1 MTTTVQANVN
11 STGGGV
17 SDAPAPKL
25 EPKPEPFI
33 TRTYRRTFQQYVH
46 NNNASTV
53 PVYDSTN
60 ESWKQGWAWIPY
72 TDFGTSMTTQDRTEL
87 LTTAKCYRVKEMG
100 FTIKRIS
107 CVQQQAKNNTSTTE
121 INNSFVSAPVV
132 MLFKDTNHEIYHGT
146 YDESASI
153 TIGTT
158 SPICIQNPTTNDS
171 YRTPFAATLPDGSLR
186 LTQYTQ
192 QAPYVYSSGS
202 GYPTANTFDLMWGG
216 DIDLL
221 QTGGTTSYT
230 WKNDRQRWFSPNIS
244 GSSAPPGGQVEFTT
258 SLGMIPSVYL
268 MYSDMTTGIPD
279 IDVTPPMMH
288 LIRCPPVVDAL
299 GPITVVVELW
309 IEYHCTIEYMPGRY
323 LYNRTA
329 DVGAQFSTVNA
340 VAYPTNNR
348 MIAVPSTSYY
358 GRESEKESGPSAKRA
373 KYC

>member
-1 MTTTVQANVN
+1 MTTPVQANV
-11 STGGGV
+11 SSVGGGV
-17 SDAPAPKL
+17 SDVQAPKL
-25 EPKPEPFI
+25 EPKPEPFL
-33 TRTYRRTFQQYVH
+33 TRTYKRTFQQYVH

-53 PVYDSTN
+53 PVYDTTN
-60 ESWKQGWAWIPY
+60 HSWKQGWAWIPY
-72 TDFGTSMTTQDRTEL
+72 TDLGASMTTQDKSEL
-87 LTTAKCYRVKEMG
+87 LLTSKCYRIKEMG

-107 CVQQQAKNNTSTTE
+107 CVQQQAKNNASTTE

-132 MLFKDTNHEIYHGT
+132 MLFKDTNHEIYHGV

-158 SPICIQNPTTNDS
+158 SPIGIQNPTTNLG
-171 YRTPFAATLPDGSLR
+171 YTTPFAATLPEGSLR

-192 QAPYVYSSGS
+192 RTQYSSA
-202 GYPTANTFDLMWGG
+202 TANTFDLMWGG

-221 QTGGTTSYT
+221 QTGGQHSYT
-230 WKNDRQRWFSPNIS
+230 WKNNKQRWFSPNARY
-244 GSSAPPGGQVEFTT
+244 GSATPGAEVEFGNT
-258 SLGMIPSVYL
+258 LGMIPSVYS
-268 MYSDMTTGIPD
+268 MYTDMTTGIPD

-323 LYNRTA
+323 LANRVS
-329 DVGAQFSTVNA
+329 DSSDQFSIA
-340 VAYPTNNR
+340 SAIAYPTNNR
-348 MIAVPSTSYY
+348 MIAVPTTTYY
-358 GRESEKESGPSAKRA
+358 GREAEQQSGPSAKRA